1 MAFESTLRAARLL
14 IAASILMGSAV
25 GADAGQ
31 LTIDAD
37 SQYAFARSRLDSG
50 AFDEAIAEFNRFVFF
65 FPDDERA
72 PRALFQ
78 TGMAHFGA
86 GRFAAAASIFDR
98 QTADDADSP
107 LGSDAFF
114 MLSRCHARQG
124 MIEQAMVDLHNLMA
138 VSSNTAVLDRARYE
152 LGWLHV
158 EQGRWKDA
166 RQAFGRISPEN
177 RDRFRVVDLTEDL
190 ARSDAIAVKDPATA
204 GMLSI
209 VPGGGQLYCQ
219 RYQDAMAAFLI
230 NAGLI
235 WAAWEA
241 FDNEQYALGGV
252 ISFVEFG
259 FYAGNIYGAVSGAH
273 KYNRDRT
280 SEFRESLYRQ
290 RQMSFSL
297 APAPDGVALCL
308 TVDF

>member
-1 MAFESTLRAARLL
+1 
-14 IAASILMGSAV
+14 MGSAV

-65 FPDDERA
+65 FPDDERGA
-72 PRALFQ
+72 PGPCFRREWPTLAP
-78 TGMAHFGA
+78 A
-86 GRFAAAASIFDR
+86 GIAAAASIFNR

-166 RQAFGRISPEN
+166 G
-177 RDRFRVVDLTEDL
+177 
-190 ARSDAIAVKDPATA
+190 
-204 GMLSI
+204 
-209 VPGGGQLYCQ
+209 PGL
-219 RYQDAMAAFLI
+219 
-230 NAGLI
+230 
-235 WAAWEA
+235 W
-241 FDNEQYALGGV
+241 
-252 ISFVEFG
+252 
-259 FYAGNIYGAVSGAH
+259 
-273 KYNRDRT
+273 
-280 SEFRESLYRQ
+280 
-290 RQMSFSL
+290 
-297 APAPDGVALCL
+297 PD
-308 TVDF
+308 